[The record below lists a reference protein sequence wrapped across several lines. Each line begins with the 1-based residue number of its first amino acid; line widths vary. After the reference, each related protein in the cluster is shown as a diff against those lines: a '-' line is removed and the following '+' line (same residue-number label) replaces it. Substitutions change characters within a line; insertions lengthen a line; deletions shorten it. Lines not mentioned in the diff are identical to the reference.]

1 MMDRWIDAKTYILAL
16 FKELDD
22 AVEKFEREDFATLPS
37 ETVEKA
43 VKLLRTYFERY
54 DLSLADVVAAG
65 VLKGDPNGR

>member
-1 MMDRWIDAKTYILAL
+1 MDKNKALLAL

-22 AVEKFEREDFATLPS
+22 AVEKFEREDFATIPS

-54 DLSLADVVAAG
+54 DLSLDDVVAAG
-65 VLKGDPNGR
+65 VLKGDPDGR

>member
-1 MMDRWIDAKTYILAL
+1 MDKNKALLAL

-22 AVEKFEREDFATLPS
+22 AVEKFERENFATLHS

-43 VKLLRTYFERY
+43 VKLLRTYFEQY

-65 VLKGDPNGR
+65 VLKGDPDGR